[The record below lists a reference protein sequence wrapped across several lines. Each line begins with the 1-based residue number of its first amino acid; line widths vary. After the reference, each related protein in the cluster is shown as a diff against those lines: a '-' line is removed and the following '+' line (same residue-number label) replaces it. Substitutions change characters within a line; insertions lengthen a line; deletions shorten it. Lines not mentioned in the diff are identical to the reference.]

1 MMDTVY
7 LVHHWKYRYTDEE
20 EVKFIGV
27 YSTEEL
33 AQEAV
38 ERLKK
43 QPGFCDTP
51 EAFFVE
57 GCRLNQD
64 HWTEGYVTEIVAA
77 VSRIQRVVAII
88 RLPHPSMAPPD

>member
-1 MMDTVY
+1 MDTVY
-7 LVHHWKYRYTDEE
+7 LVHHWTDRHTDDE
-20 EVKFIGV
+20 KALFIGV
-27 YSTEEL
+27 YSTEQR

-57 GCRLNQD
+57 GYEVNQD
-64 HWTEGYVTEIVAA
+64 NWTEGYVTE
-77 VSRIQRVVAII
+77 
-88 RLPHPSMAPPD
+88 